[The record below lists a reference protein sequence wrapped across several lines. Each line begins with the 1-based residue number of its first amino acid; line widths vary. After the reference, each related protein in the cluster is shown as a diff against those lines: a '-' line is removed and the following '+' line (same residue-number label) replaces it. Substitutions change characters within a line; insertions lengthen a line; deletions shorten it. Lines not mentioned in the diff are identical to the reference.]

1 MAALTEK
8 GRYTFTLARAIEAT
22 GLATPAAKMALKRLS
37 DQQQIASPA
46 RGFYVS
52 IPPEYRALGSLP
64 AEQFIPDLMAH
75 WGLTYYV
82 GLLSAAE
89 RYGPLHHRPQQFQ
102 VMLEKNRREISCGKV
117 RVAFHARKNISVVDV
132 QKHNTPRGM
141 IVIATPE
148 VTALDLVG
156 YHQHAG
162 GMDNVA
168 TVLADLADSLDTEK
182 LTMAAAAVPVPV
194 PWVQRLGYLLEL
206 VDEREKAV
214 PLKSYLQGRVH
225 QFAQLMPGM
234 AGSGHT
240 RDDVWKL
247 NINDS
252 VEPEL

>member
-22 GLATPAAKMALKRLS
+22 GLAAPAAKMALKRLS
-37 DQQQIASPA
+37 DQQQIVSPA

-75 WGLTYYV
+75 WDLTYYV

-89 RYGPLHHRPQQFQ
+89 RYRPLHHRLQQYQ

-117 RVAFHARKNISVVDV
+117 RVTFHARKNISVVDV
-132 QKHNTPRGM
+132 QKHNTPRG
-141 IVIATPE
+141 VILVATPE

-168 TVLADLADSLDTEK
+168 TVLADLAESLDPEK
-182 LTMAAAAVPVPV
+182 LTMAAAAVPV

-206 VDEREKAV
+206 VGEREKAV

-234 AGSGHT
+234 TGSGYA

-247 NINDS
+247 NINVS